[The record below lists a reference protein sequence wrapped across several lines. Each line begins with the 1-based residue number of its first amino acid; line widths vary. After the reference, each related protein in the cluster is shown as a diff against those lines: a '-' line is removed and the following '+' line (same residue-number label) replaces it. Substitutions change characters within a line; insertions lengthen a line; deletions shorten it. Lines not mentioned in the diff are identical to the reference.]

1 VVSASRHDRSE
12 HKTCGVARRSKVDDS
27 FEFCRSCGTYTY
39 GIEDPN
45 FVAAD
50 EADPIADEELP
61 ERTDLDDPVTDFA
74 GTPMPNLV
82 ECYMAS
88 DTIEGMFIADQLMEQ
103 GIPAIAD
110 RFGVA
115 SDSFRRSRW

>member
-1 VVSASRHDRSE
+1 MWRCP
-12 HKTCGVARRSKVDDS
+12 KCQSKIDDS
-27 FEFCRSCGTYTY
+27 FEGCRSCGTSPD
-39 GIEDPN
+39 GIEDPR
-45 FVAAD
+45 FVTAN

-82 ECYMAS
+82 ECFMAS
-88 DTIEGMFIADQLMEQ
+88 DTIDAKFIADQLMEQ

-110 RFGVA
+110 RFEVA
-115 SDSFRRSRW
+115 NDSFRRSRW